1 MTSDTTPC
9 YAAYC
14 QVCNGMVAVAVAPVD
29 SPVVMRDALKSR
41 REWERAGLRIAV
53 VTVADIHNGAMQGH
67 TEGCANDKRAQKR
80 ARKELK
86 AMPVAG
92 GLFS

>member
-1 MTSDTTPC
+1 
-9 YAAYC
+9 
-14 QVCNGMVAVAVAPVD
+14 MVAACVAPVD
-29 SPVVMRDALKSR
+29 NPILMRDALKSR

-67 TEGCANDKRAQKR
+67 ADGCANDIRAQKR
-80 ARKELK
+80 AARALK

-92 GLFS
+92 ELFS